1 MMGGIGI
8 DEGAIC
14 ISDGGKMYFQEGPW
28 SFIPRPYIRSE

>member
-14 ISDGGKMYFQEGPW
+14 ISDGGKMYFQEYP
-28 SFIPRPYIRSE
+28 PQQ